1 MNIVNKLTLRQLM
14 LNKKRTLVT
23 LIGTIISAAM
33 ITAVAT
39 LGLSFID
46 IMIRECIHAN
56 GEWHAKFLDVK
67 QEQLEKV
74 QSDSRIRTSILG
86 RDLGYSYLEGSE
98 NNNKPYLYVME
109 YDKAGLTNFPIDIIE
124 GRQPENSKELVISE
138 AVITNARVNYKL
150 GDIIKLSI
158 GDRVATTE
166 TTSQK
171 LGQIESL
178 IWNEDTVAE
187 SLTEKLAKE
196 YTIVGII
203 KSPDWEYTWAPG
215 YTVISYLDQSALTPS
230 EQFDVSVI
238 FDKVNNKLFD
248 NAKEILPDNAIEYN
262 NELLRYMGVV
272 ADNSVRKMLYTL
284 SAIIMIIIVIGS
296 VALIYNAF
304 AISVAERSRYLGML
318 ASVGATKR
326 QKRNS
331 VFFEGAVIGLI
342 SIPIGIASG
351 YLGLGIT
358 YIFINPLIK
367 GALGV
372 TSGFQLKV
380 YPTSLVAS
388 LVISALTILISTY
401 IPARKASRITAID
414 AIRQSTEVKIK
425 KRQVKTSRLTRALFG
440 IEGDLGL
447 KNLKRNRG
455 RYKATIFSLVIS
467 MMLFLVVTQFTQMI
481 RQSYTMTQD
490 GINFDITAR
499 VNGTLQEKND
509 VVSKITSL
517 DYIEEYS
524 RLDYFDASTW
534 LGAEEVADYLK
545 SDEEVGSKEETYNY
559 QIIVNALEEEA
570 LKEYTKKI
578 GVDYGLFSE
587 TEIPAAIVI
596 DQVTF
601 KDAAVDKYVLTKVVK
616 TEVGK
621 EYDLYLPSEN
631 DEIELGKVKV
641 AGTTDQLPMG
651 IMSSGGGTAFHIIVS
666 KQAFDAMI
674 DQGGDIA
681 QEAQNTSVFFNSSKP
696 IKLQEA
702 IEKVQEGV
710 GVSKLSL
717 YNLYLYRQREEQ
729 MMILINVF
737 TYAFLILITAICIA
751 NIINTIS
758 TSIALRKREFAMLK
772 SVGITPK
779 SFRRMLNYES
789 IFYGLKAL
797 IYGLPI
803 SLAVIYL
810 IYDVLMDS
818 FEFAFM
824 LPLTSISIVIISV
837 FLIVGIAML
846 YSSHKVRKENII
858 DALRQEII

>member
-23 LIGTIISAAM
+23 IIGTIISAAM

-46 IMIRECIHAN
+46 IMVRESIHEN
-56 GEWHAKFLDVK
+56 GEWHAKFLDVNK
-67 QEQLEKV
+67 EQLETV
-74 QSDSRIRTSILG
+74 QSDTRIKTSMLG
-86 RDLGYSYLEGSE
+86 RELGYSYLEGSD

-109 YDKAGLTNFPIDIIE
+109 CDKAGFEHFPIEIIE
-124 GRQPENSKELVISE
+124 GRLPENPKELVISE
-138 AVITNARVNYKL
+138 AIITNAGVNYKL
-150 GDIIKLSI
+150 GDTLNLSI

-166 TTSQK
+166 TTNK
-171 LGQIESL
+171 ELGQIEGL
-178 IWNEDTVAE
+178 LWNEDTVAE
-187 SLTEKLAKE
+187 YLTEKQSKE

-203 KSPDWEYTWAPG
+203 GSPDWEYTWAPG
-215 YTVISYLDQSALTPS
+215 YTAISYLDKNALTSS

-238 FDKVNNKLFD
+238 FGKVNNKLFD
-248 NAKEILPDNAIEYN
+248 HAKEILPDNGIEFN
-262 NELLRYMGVV
+262 NELLRYMGVY
-272 ADNSVRKMLYTL
+272 ADDSVRKMLYTL
-284 SAIIMIIIVIGS
+284 SAIIMVIIVIGS

-372 TSGFQLKV
+372 AGGFLLKV
-380 YPTSLVAS
+380 YPASLVAS

-401 IPARKASRITAID
+401 LPARKASNISAID

-425 KRQVKTSRLTRALFG
+425 KRQVKTSMLTRALFG

-467 MMLFLVVTQFTQMI
+467 MTLFLVVTQFTDMI
-481 RQSYTMTQD
+481 RQSYTMTQE
-490 GINFDITAR
+490 GINFDIIATI
-499 VNGTLQEKND
+499 NGTNQEKD
-509 VVSKITSL
+509 EVVKKITTL
-517 DYIEEYS
+517 ENIKEYS
-524 RLDYFDASTW
+524 RLDYIDASTW
-534 LGAEEVADYLK
+534 LGEDEVADYLK
-545 SDEEVGSKEETYNY
+545 TGSANTLQDGKYNY
-559 QIIVNALEEEA
+559 QVIVNALEDEELEA
-570 LKEYTKKI
+570 YAKQIGIDYKLFEATK
-578 GVDYGLFSE
+578 L
-587 TEIPAAIVI
+587 PAAIVI

-601 KDAAVDKYVLTKVVK
+601 KDAAADKYVLTKVVK
-616 TEVGK
+616 TEVGR
-621 EYDLYLPSEN
+621 EYDLFLTAEN
-631 DEIELGKVKV
+631 DEIELGKIKV
-641 AGTTDQLPMG
+641 AKTTDQLPMG
-651 IMSSGGGTAFHIIVS
+651 IMSSGGGAFHIIVS
-666 KQAFDAMI
+666 KQAFDTMI
-674 DQGGDIA
+674 NRGGVIA
-681 QEAQNTSVFFNSSKP
+681 QEVTNTKVFFNSSKP
-696 IKLQEA
+696 LKLQEA
-702 IEKVQEGV
+702 MEKVQEGV
-710 GVSKLSL
+710 GVSRLSL
-717 YNLYLYRQREEQ
+717 YNFYVYRQREEQ
-729 MMILINVF
+729 MMLLINVF
-737 TYAFLILITAICIA
+737 TNAFLILITLICVA

-779 SFRRMLNYES
+779 SFNRMLNYES

-803 SLAVIYL
+803 SIAVIYL
-810 IYDVLMDS
+810 IYKVLMES
-818 FEFAFM
+818 FEFAFT
-824 LPLTSISIVIISV
+824 LPLTSICIAIISV

>member
-23 LIGTIISAAM
+23 IIGTIISAAM

-39 LGLSFID
+39 LGLSFVD
-46 IMIRECIHAN
+46 IMIRESIQEN
-56 GEWHAKFLDVK
+56 GEWHAKFLDVN
-67 QEQLEKV
+67 QEQLEAV
-74 QSDSRIRTSILG
+74 QSDSRIKTSMLG
-86 RDLGYSYLEGSE
+86 RDLGYSYLEGSD
-98 NNNKPYLYVME
+98 NNNKPYLFVLE
-109 YDKAGLTNFPIDIIE
+109 YDKAGLENFPIEIIE
-124 GRQPENSKELVISE
+124 GRLPESSKELVISE
-138 AVITNARVNYKL
+138 AIITNARVDYKL
-150 GDIIKLSI
+150 GDTVKLSI
-158 GDRVATTE
+158 GDRVSISE
-166 TTSQK
+166 DMREELEQV
-171 LGQIESL
+171 QSL
-178 IWNEDTVAE
+178 IWDGDTVAE
-187 SLTEKLAKE
+187 YLTERLSKE
-196 YTIVGII
+196 YIIVGII
-203 KSPDWEYTWAPG
+203 RSPDWEYTWAPG
-215 YTVISYLDQSALTPS
+215 YTVISYLDEKGLTSS

-238 FDKVNNKLFD
+238 FNKVNNKLFD
-248 NAKEILPDNAIEYN
+248 NAKEILPDNEIKFN
-262 NELLRYMGVV
+262 NELLRYMGVY
-272 ADNSVRKMLYTL
+272 ADDSLRKMLYTL
-284 SAIIMIIIVIGS
+284 SAIIMVIIVIGS

-318 ASVGATKR
+318 ASVGATRR

-372 TSGFQLKV
+372 AGGFQLEV

-467 MMLFLVVTQFTQMI
+467 MMLFLVVTQFTNMI
-481 RQSYTMTQD
+481 RQSYMMTQD
-490 GINFDITAR
+490 GINFDITAM
-499 VNGTLQEKND
+499 VNGTTQERNE

-517 DYIEEYS
+517 DHIKEYS
-524 RLDYFDASTW
+524 RLDSIDASTW
-534 LGAEEVADYLK
+534 LGAAEAADYLNP
-545 SDEEVGSKEETYNY
+545 EGGSGSAGEYNY
-559 QIIVNALEEEA
+559 QIIVNALEDEA

-578 GVDYGLFSE
+578 GGDYELFGESG
-587 TEIPAAIVI
+587 IPAAIVI

-601 KDAAVDKYVLTKVVK
+601 KDAAADKYVLTKVVK
-616 TEVGK
+616 TEIGK
-621 EYDLYLPSEN
+621 EYDLYLPVEN

-641 AGTTDQLPMG
+641 AATTDQLPMG
-651 IMSSGGGTAFHIIVS
+651 IMSSGGGAVFHIIVS
-666 KQAFDAMI
+666 KQAFDTMI
-674 DQGGDIA
+674 NKGGDMA
-681 QEAQNTSVFFNSSKP
+681 QQMTNTNVFFNSSKP
-696 IKLQEA
+696 LKLQESM
-702 IEKVQEGV
+702 EKVQEGV

-729 MMILINVF
+729 MMLLINVF
-737 TYAFLILITAICIA
+737 TYAFLILITVICIA

-803 SLAVIYL
+803 SIAVIYL
-810 IYDVLMDS
+810 IYNVLMDS
-818 FEFAFM
+818 FEFAFT
-824 LPLTSISIVIISV
+824 LPLTSIGIVIISV

>member
-1 MNIVNKLTLRQLM
+1 MNIVNKLTLRQLL

-46 IMIRECIHAN
+46 IMIRESIHEN

-67 QEQLEKV
+67 QEQLETI
-74 QSDSRIRTSILG
+74 QSDTRIKKSMLR

-98 NNNKPYLYVME
+98 NSNKPYLFVLE
-109 YDKAGLTNFPIDIIE
+109 YDKAGLENFPIEVIE
-124 GRQPENSKELVISE
+124 GRLPENPKELVISE
-138 AVITNARVNYKL
+138 AIITNARVNYIL
-150 GDIIKLSI
+150 GDKINLSI

-166 TTSQK
+166 TALEE
-171 LGQIESL
+171 LGQNESL
-178 IWNEDTVAE
+178 IWEEDTVAE
-187 SLTEKLAKE
+187 HLTEKLAKE

-203 KSPDWEYTWAPG
+203 KSPEWEYTWAPG
-215 YTVISYLDQSALTPS
+215 YTVISYLDENALTSS
-230 EQFDVSVI
+230 EQFDISVI
-238 FDKVNNKLFD
+238 FDKANNKLFD
-248 NAKEILPDNAIEYN
+248 NAKEVLPDNAIVYN

-284 SAIIMIIIVIGS
+284 SAIIMVIIVIGS

-372 TSGFQLKV
+372 SGGFQLKV

-388 LVISALTILISTY
+388 LAISALTILISTY

-425 KRQVKTSRLTRALFG
+425 KRQVKTSKLTRVFFG

-490 GINFDITAR
+490 GINFDITAYI
-499 VNGTLQEKND
+499 NGTTQEKND

-517 DYIEEYS
+517 DHIKEYS
-524 RLDYFDASTW
+524 RLDYIDASTW
-534 LGAEEVADYLK
+534 LGADEIADYLK
-545 SDEEVGSKEETYNY
+545 SSDDSVSTEMNYNY
-559 QIIVNALEEEA
+559 QIIVNALEDEA

-587 TEIPAAIVI
+587 SELPAAIVI

-601 KDAAVDKYVLTKVVK
+601 KDAAADKYVLTKVVK

-621 EYDLYLPSEN
+621 EYDLYLPTEN

-651 IMSSGGGTAFHIIVS
+651 IMSSGGGAAFHIIVS
-666 KQAFDAMI
+666 KQAFDTMI
-674 DQGGDIA
+674 NKGGDIA
-681 QEAQNTSVFFNSSKP
+681 QQVTNTNVFFNSNKP
-696 IKLQEA
+696 LKLQEA
-702 IEKVQEGV
+702 MEKVQEGV

-717 YNLYLYRQREEQ
+717 YNFYLYRQREEQ
-729 MMILINVF
+729 MMLLINVF

-772 SVGITPK
+772 SIGITPK

-797 IYGLPI
+797 SYGLPI
-803 SLAVIYL
+803 SIAVMYL
-810 IYDVLMDS
+810 IYKVLMDS
-818 FEFAFM
+818 FEFAFT
-824 LPLTSISIVIISV
+824 LPLTSITIVIISV

>member
-1 MNIVNKLTLRQLM
+1 MNIVNKLTLRQLT

-23 LIGTIISAAM
+23 IIGTIISAAM

-46 IMIRECIHAN
+46 IMIRESIHEN
-56 GEWHAKFLDVK
+56 GEWHARYLDVN
-67 QEQLEKV
+67 QEQFETV
-74 QSDSRIRTSILG
+74 QSDSRISTSMMG
-86 RDLGYSYLEGSE
+86 RNLGYSYLDGSD
-98 NNNKPYLYVME
+98 NGNKPYLYIME
-109 YDKAGLTNFPIDIIE
+109 YDKTGFDNFPIELTE
-124 GRQPENSKELVISE
+124 GRLPENPKELVISE
-138 AVITNARVNYKL
+138 GVITNAKVDYQI
-150 GDIIKLSI
+150 GDVLPLSI
-158 GDRVATTE
+158 GDRVATIE
-166 TTSQK
+166 TK
-171 LGQIESL
+171 NDELGQIDGL
-178 IWNEDTVAE
+178 IWDENTVGE
-187 SLTEKLAKE
+187 HLTEKLSKE

-215 YTVISYLDQSALTPS
+215 YSAISYLDENTVTST

-238 FDKVNNKLFD
+238 FRKVNNKLFD
-248 NAKEILPDNAIEYN
+248 HAKEILPNHAIEYN
-262 NELLRYMGVV
+262 NELLRYMGVY
-272 ADNSVRKMLYTL
+272 ADDAARKTIYML
-284 SAIIMIIIVIGS
+284 SAIIMVIIVIGS

-351 YLGLGIT
+351 YLGLGVT

-372 TSGFQLKV
+372 AGGFQLRI
-380 YPTSLVAS
+380 YPTALVAS

-401 IPARKASRITAID
+401 LPARKASNISAID
-414 AIRQSTEVKIK
+414 AIRQSTEVKIR

-467 MMLFLVVTQFTQMI
+467 MMLFLVVTQFTNLV

-490 GINFDITAR
+490 GINFDITAM
-499 VNGTLQEKND
+499 VNGTTKEKND
-509 VVSKITSL
+509 VVNKITSL
-517 DYIEEYS
+517 ENIKDYSRVDYI
-524 RLDYFDASTW
+524 DASTW
-534 LGAEEVADYLK
+534 LGVEEVADYLK
-545 SDEEVGSKEETYNY
+545 TDTTDPLQEDRYNY
-559 QIIVNALEEEA
+559 QVIVNALEEEA
-570 LKEYTKKI
+570 LEAYAKKI
-578 GVDYGLFSE
+578 GVDYELFNDPAL
-587 TEIPAAIVI
+587 PAAIVI

-601 KDAAVDKYVLTKVVK
+601 KDAAADKYVRTKVVK
-616 TEVGK
+616 TAIGK
-621 EYDLYLPSEN
+621 EYDLYLPAE
-631 DEIELGKVKV
+631 DEEVSLGKVKV

-651 IMSSGGGTAFHIIVS
+651 IMSSGGGTIFHIIIS
-666 KQAFDAMI
+666 KEAYDRMI
-674 DQGGDIA
+674 SQGGEIA
-681 QEAQNTSVFFNSSKP
+681 QQVTNTVVYFNSSKP
-696 IKLQEA
+696 LKLQQA
-702 IEKVQEGV
+702 IEKVQESV

-717 YNLYLYRQREEQ
+717 YNLYLYRQREGQ
-729 MMILINVF
+729 MMLLINVF

-779 SFRRMLNYES
+779 SFNKMLNFES

-803 SLAVIYL
+803 SIAVMYL
-810 IYDVLMDS
+810 IYQVLMDS
-818 FEFAFM
+818 FEFAFT
-824 LPLTSISIVIISV
+824 LPIRSICIVIVAV

-846 YSSHKVRKENII
+846 YSSNKVRKENII

>member
-14 LNKKRTLVT
+14 KNKKRTLVT
-23 LIGTIISAAM
+23 IIGTIISAAM

-39 LGLSFID
+39 LGLSFLD
-46 IMIRECIHAN
+46 IMIRECIHEN
-56 GEWHAKFLDVK
+56 GEWHARYIDVNK
-67 QEQLEKV
+67 EQLETV
-74 QSDSRIRTSILG
+74 QSDTGIKEAMLI
-86 RDLGYSYLEGSE
+86 RDLGYSYLESSD

-109 YDKAGLTNFPIDIIE
+109 YDKNGLETFPFEIIE
-124 GRQPENSKELVISE
+124 GRLPENPRELVISD
-138 AVITNARVNYKL
+138 AIITYARVNYKL
-150 GDIIKLSI
+150 GDILKLSI
-158 GDRVATTE
+158 GDRVATKE
-166 TTSQK
+166 KATSK
-171 LGQIESL
+171 LSQINPLLWEG
-178 IWNEDTVAE
+178 DAVAE
-187 SLTEKLAKE
+187 RLNEKQSKE

-203 KSPDWEYTWAPG
+203 KSPIWEYTWAPG
-215 YTVISYLDQSALTPS
+215 YTTISYLDVDALTPS

-238 FDKVNNKLFD
+238 FKKVSNKLFD
-248 NAKEILPDNAIEYN
+248 QAKEILPENEIVFN
-262 NELLRYMGVV
+262 NELLRYMGVY
-272 ADNSVRKMLYTL
+272 ASDQVRRVLYTL
-284 SAIIMIIIVIGS
+284 SAIIMVIIVIGS

-342 SIPIGIASG
+342 SVPLGIASG

-358 YIFINPLIK
+358 YIFINPVIK

-372 TSGFQLKV
+372 VGGFRLKL
-380 YPTSLVAS
+380 YPSSLMAS
-388 LVISALTILISTY
+388 VVISALTILISTY
-401 IPARKASRITAID
+401 LPARKASRVSAID
-414 AIRQSTEVKIK
+414 AIRQSTEVKLR
-425 KRQVKTSRLTRALFG
+425 KRQVKTSRITRALFG

-467 MMLFLVVTQFTQMI
+467 MMLFLVVTQFTDMI

-490 GINFDITAR
+490 GINFDIIAT
-499 VNGTLQEKND
+499 VKGTTKEKNE
-509 VVSKITSL
+509 VVNKITAL
-517 DYIEEYS
+517 ENIKGFS
-524 RLDYFDASTW
+524 RIDNIDASAL
-534 LGAEEVADYLK
+534 LGEEEVGDYLK
-545 SDEEVGSKEETYNY
+545 VTKEDGSKLEEYNY
-559 QIIVNALEEEA
+559 QIIVNALEDKALEA
-570 LKEYTKKI
+570 YAKQI
-578 GVDYGLFSE
+578 GVDYRLFND
-587 TEIPAAIVI
+587 TEHPAAIVI
-596 DQVTF
+596 DEVIF
-601 KDAAVDKYVLTKVVK
+601 KDPAVDKYVLTKVVK

-621 EYDLYLPSEN
+621 EYDLMLPTEN
-631 DEIELGKVKV
+631 DEVELGKVKV
-641 AGTTDQLPMG
+641 IGTTDQLPMG
-651 IMSSGGGTAFHIIVS
+651 IMSSGLRNAFHIIVS
-666 KQAFDAMI
+666 KQALDVMI
-674 DQGGDIA
+674 SRVGEIA
-681 QEAQNTSVFFNSSKP
+681 QDNTNTQVFFDSSSP
-696 IKLQEA
+696 LKLQQEM
-702 IEKVQEGV
+702 EKVQEGV

-717 YNLYLYRQREEQ
+717 YNYYIYRQREEQ
-729 MMILINVF
+729 MLLLVNVF

-779 SFRRMLNYES
+779 SFSRMLNYES

-803 SLAVIYL
+803 SIAVIYL
-810 IYDVLMDS
+810 IYQVLMDT
-818 FEFAFM
+818 FEFAFT
-824 LPLTSISIVIISV
+824 LPITSIVIVIIAV

>member
-23 LIGTIISAAM
+23 IIGTIISAAM

-39 LGLSFID
+39 LGLSFVD
-46 IMIRECIHAN
+46 IMIRECIHEN
-56 GEWHAKFLDVK
+56 GEWHAKFLDVNL
-67 QEQLEKV
+67 EQLDTV
-74 QSDSRIRTSILG
+74 QSDSRIKASMLR
-86 RDLGYSYLEGSE
+86 RDLGYSYLEGSD
-98 NNNKPYLYVME
+98 NINKPYLYVME
-109 YDKAGLTNFPIDIIE
+109 YDKASFENVPINIIE
-124 GRQPENSKELVISE
+124 GRLPENSKELVISE
-138 AVITNARVNYKL
+138 AIITNARVDYKL
-150 GDIIKLSI
+150 GDIMKLRI
-158 GDRVATTE
+158 GDRVS
-166 TTSQK
+166 TSEAVSEE
-171 LGQIESL
+171 LGQAQGL
-178 IWNEDTVAE
+178 IWDGDMVAE
-187 SLTEKLAKE
+187 HLTERLSKE

-203 KSPDWEYTWAPG
+203 RRPNWEYTWAPG
-215 YTVISYLDQSALTPS
+215 YTVISYLDENGLMSS
-230 EQFDVSVI
+230 ERFDVSVI

-248 NAKEILPDNAIEYN
+248 QAKEILPDNAIQYN
-262 NELLRYMGVV
+262 NELLRYMGVI
-272 ADNSVRKMLYTL
+272 ADDSVRKMLYTL

-318 ASVGATKR
+318 ASVGATRR

-331 VFFEGAVIGLI
+331 VFFEGAVIGLV

-367 GALGV
+367 GAM
-372 TSGFQLKV
+372 GFTGGFLLKV
-380 YPTSLVAS
+380 YPSSLVAS

-455 RYKATIFSLVIS
+455 RYKATIFSLIIS

-481 RQSYTMTQD
+481 RQSYAVTQD
-490 GINFDITAR
+490 GINFDITAT
-499 VNGTLQEKND
+499 VNGTTQERND

-517 DYIEEYS
+517 DSITDYS
-524 RLDYFDASTW
+524 RLDSIDASTW
-534 LGAEEVADYLK
+534 LGATEVADYLK
-545 SDEEVGSKEETYNY
+545 PEGEIGGEAGKYNY
-559 QIIVNALEEEA
+559 QIIVNALEDEA
-570 LKEYTKKI
+570 LKEYSKEI
-578 GVDYGLFSE
+578 GFDYELFGK
-587 TEIPAAIVI
+587 TDIPSAIVI

-601 KDAAVDKYVLTKVVK
+601 KDAAADKYVLTKVVK
-616 TEVGK
+616 TEVSK
-621 EYDLYLPSEN
+621 EYDLYLPIEN

-651 IMSSGGGTAFHIIVS
+651 IMSSGGGAAFHIIIS
-666 KQAFDAMI
+666 KHDFDAMI
-674 DQGGDIA
+674 NKGGDIA
-681 QEAQNTSVFFNSSKP
+681 QEMTNTNVFFNSSKP
-696 IKLQEA
+696 LKLQEA
-702 IEKVQEGV
+702 MEKVQEDV

-717 YNLYLYRQREEQ
+717 YNLFLYRQREEQ
-729 MMILINVF
+729 MMLLINVF

-803 SLAVIYL
+803 SIAVIYL
-810 IYDVLMDS
+810 IYKVLMDS
-818 FEFAFM
+818 FEFAFI
-824 LPLTSISIVIISV
+824 LPLTSIGIVIISV